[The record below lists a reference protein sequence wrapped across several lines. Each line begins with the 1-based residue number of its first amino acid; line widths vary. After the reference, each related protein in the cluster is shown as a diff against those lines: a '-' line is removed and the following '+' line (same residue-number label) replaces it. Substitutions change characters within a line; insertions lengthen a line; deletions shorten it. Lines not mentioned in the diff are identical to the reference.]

1 MKFLRNKLAVAVIV
15 LSVTF
20 LITIGYSVKR
30 DKVSFVEGGIGSVLN
45 PIQGFIYNV
54 NGKIKGSIG
63 FVTSFSDV
71 KKENEEL
78 RKKNDDLEKKLLD
91 YDVLKEQNKTL
102 TEMFSLKNPEDDYK
116 KIGCNITHKSGGSF
130 FDEFVIDRGSKDGIQ
145 KKMVVI
151 SSKGIIGQ
159 VTQTASNWAVVQS
172 LANPNIAISAG
183 KPDLGDVKGYTG
195 ILKGY
200 KDSNNNLLA
209 KLTLLPLDADVKK
222 GDVIVTSAYGGVYP
236 KGYRIGEVIDV
247 DSDSVNLMK
256 YAIIQPYVNYNK
268 LDEVFVVIPKVISPE
283 IKY

>member
-1 MKFLRNKLAVAVIV
+1 MKFLRNKLAVAVIA
-15 LSVTF
+15 LSVIF

-30 DKVSFVEGGIGSVLN
+30 DKVSFAEGGIGSVLN

-54 NGKIKGSIG
+54 NYKIKGSIS
-63 FVTSFSDV
+63 FVASFSDV

-78 RKKNDDLEKKLLD
+78 RKKNDELEKKLLD

-102 TEMFSLKNPEDDYK
+102 TEMFQLKNPEDDYK

-236 KGYRIGEVIDV
+236 KGYRIGEVISV

-268 LDEVFVVIPKVISPE
+268 LDEVFVVIPKVTSPE